1 MEGAAASAFQAR
13 SAFQQDILF
22 AFGGGDPRITI
33 AVLDGPVD
41 RTHECFRGARLVPV
55 EGAGH
60 LRSHDSRAVAR
71 GSHTASVIFGQPCS
85 SVEGIAPLCRGLIV
99 PIFTDQVG
107 CSSQGLARAIIL
119 ALGHGAQV
127 IHVGVGLFDLTDD
140 RDPLLTR
147 AIAMCRRRNVLI
159 VAAAGGEGCLDLNQ
173 PEWGASLLAVR
184 ALEEFNLLRS
194 GGDPEQEAGR
204 RVIAVPGAHIVGA
217 ALEGGVGRCSGATG
231 AAALLTGLIGVLLG
245 RQLRDSRT
253 PDPLAIRAALL
264 RVAARDSVIGSCVL
278 RTRGDIARVVAG
290 FGFRRTSDQRF
301 PFDLSA

>member
-22 AFGGGDPRITI
+22 AFGGGDPRVTI

-55 EGAGH
+55 EGARRARG
-60 LRSHDSRAVAR
+60 HDSRAVAR
-71 GSHTASVIFGQPCS
+71 GSHSASVIFGQPCS
-85 SVEGIAPLCRGLIV
+85 SVEGIAPLCRGLTV
-99 PIFTDQVG
+99 PIFVG
-107 CSSQGLARAIIL
+107 ESGCASQGLARAIIL

-127 IHVGVGLFDLTDD
+127 IHVGAGRFEASDESDL
-140 RDPLLTR
+140 LLTK

-159 VAAAGGEGCLDLNQ
+159 VAAVGGGDDCPDLNSAG
-173 PEWGASLLAVR
+173 WGASVLAVR
-184 ALEEFNLLRS
+184 ALEELGLQRTS
-194 GGDPEQEAGR
+194 SAPEDEFGE
-204 RVIAVPGAHIVGA
+204 RVIAIPGAHIVGA

-245 RQLRDSRT
+245 RQLGGGRT
-253 PDPLAIRAALL
+253 VDPVAIGEALL
-264 RVAARDSVIGSCVL
+264 RVAVDDPATGSRVL
-278 RTRGDIARVVAG
+278 RSRDDIARVVDG
-290 FGFRRTSDQRF
+290 FGFRDRNRRF